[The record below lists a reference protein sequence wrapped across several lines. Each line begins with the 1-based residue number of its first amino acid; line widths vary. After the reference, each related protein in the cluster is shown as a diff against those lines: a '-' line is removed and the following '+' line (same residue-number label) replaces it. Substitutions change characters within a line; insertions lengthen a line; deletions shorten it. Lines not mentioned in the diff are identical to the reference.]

1 MKDFNIQ
8 VVVQPAQ
15 SPDLNVDDLA
25 FFHSLQSDVSLV
37 AKENRRE
44 LLEAV
49 EDCWK
54 EYPEEKMSSVTSVGL
69 PLLLVQWRARK
80 RG

>member
-49 EDCWK
+49 EDFWK
-54 EYPEEKMSSVTSVGL
+54 EYPEEKNVVSVGL
-69 PLLLVQWRARK
+69 PLLLVPWRARK